1 MVAAVSGSTKL
12 FALQRFPSLPSYL
25 ISAKTIIFP
34 ARRRL
39 GFFFRGCRCGGGSG
53 HMVMEAR
60 TVVNDRI
67 DITEKEDK
75 IFRRLLDVVDQ
86 FKLNTQLRV
95 AGGWVRD
102 KLLGNDCYDIDIALD
117 NMLGREFCEKMSEYL
132 QSVGEE
138 EHGKAVIPSNPDQ
151 SKHLETARMRI
162 YDTWIDFVNLRS
174 ETYAEN
180 SRIPTMKFGTAKQ
193 DAFRRDLTINSLFY
207 NINSNSVEDLTGRG
221 IQDLKDGYIVTPL
234 PPRETFLDDPLRVLR
249 AIRFGARF
257 KFKLDEDLREAASSE
272 EVKEALMN
280 KISRERIGHEVDL
293 MISGNQP
300 VMAMLHILELKLFD
314 AVFTCPE
321 NPQPE
326 VVEGCERFCISYLD
340 AAWNVLQLIN
350 PSLFDDEQRRIY
362 FYAALFLPLRNVVY
376 MDNSKKIAVTSFI
389 IRSSLKLKT
398 NDAEMVSAL
407 HLAAERFLSL
417 ILLMESDKESV
428 SSEIKLQ
435 DDFLNIPPTSAKR
448 VLAGML
454 LREIKTYWRV
464 ALLISTLLYSIPINA
479 GNSPINESERRK
491 EIFIKVE
498 KTICDLGLDNIWKM
512 KPLLDGRAIMSVLQL
527 KGGGPIIGEWQQ
539 RMLKWQLVNPKA
551 TEEEC
556 IDWMKQSQVKRAK
569 LDCCI

>member
-1 MVAAVSGSTKL
+1 MVAAVSSSTKL

-95 AGGWVRD
+95 AGAGFEIRD
-102 KLLGNDCYDIDIALD
+102 KDYHTERD
-117 NMLGREFCEKMSEYL
+117 NMLGREFCEKISEYL

-193 DAFRRDLTINSLFY
+193 DAFRRDLTINRYSGSEGWVY
-207 NINSNSVEDLTGRG
+207 CNS
-221 IQDLKDGYIVTPL
+221 L

-479 GNSPINESERRK
+479 GNSLINESERRK

-556 IDWMKQSQVKRAK
+556 IDWMKQSQVCQSCIIPATLYLWSIAPQNSSK
-569 LDCCI
+569 L